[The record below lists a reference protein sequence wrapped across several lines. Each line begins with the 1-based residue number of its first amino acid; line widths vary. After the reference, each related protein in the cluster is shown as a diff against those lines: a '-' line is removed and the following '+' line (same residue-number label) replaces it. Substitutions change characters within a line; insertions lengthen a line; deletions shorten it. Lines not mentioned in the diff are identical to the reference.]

1 MTGAWIKIKLHLEQE
16 FVNGGY
22 TEPEGSRKHSGA
34 LLEGFYE
41 GKRLKFASRVGTG
54 FSEKLLRFLFADLD
68 VDELADP
75 NGGVEEQLEHNLV
88 LKVAAVLDDSEEPF
102 QIGVGK
108 QLRQPALFASPAQ
121 AQLLAGLLRII
132 EPKSMRSE
140 SKGSKKKP

>member
-1 MTGAWIKIKLHLEQE
+1 MSPSCWATFG
-16 FVNGGY
+16 
-22 TEPEGSRKHSGA
+22 T
-34 LLEGFYE
+34 
-41 GKRLKFASRVGTG
+41 FAPIDQNVAGI
-54 FSEKLLRFLFADLD
+54 EVDVANLD

-88 LKVAAVLDDSEEPF
+88 LEVAAVLDGSEEPF

-108 QLRQPALFASPAQ
+108 RLRQPALFASPAQ
-121 AQLLAGLLRII
+121 AQPLAGLLGNI

>member
-1 MTGAWIKIKLHLEQE
+1 MLSATFG
-16 FVNGGY
+16 
-22 TEPEGSRKHSGA
+22 T
-34 LLEGFYE
+34 
-41 GKRLKFASRVGTG
+41 FAPIDQNFAGIEVDV
-54 FSEKLLRFLFADLD
+54 ADLD

-88 LKVAAVLDDSEEPF
+88 LKVVAVLDGSEEPF

-121 AQLLAGLLRII
+121 AQLLAGLLRNI

>member
-1 MTGAWIKIKLHLEQE
+1 MLSATFG
-16 FVNGGY
+16 
-22 TEPEGSRKHSGA
+22 T
-34 LLEGFYE
+34 
-41 GKRLKFASRVGTG
+41 FAPIDQNFAGV
-54 FSEKLLRFLFADLD
+54 EIDVADLD

-88 LKVAAVLDDSEEPF
+88 LKVAAVLDGSEEPF

-121 AQLLAGLLRII
+121 AQPLAGLLGII
-132 EPKSMRSE
+132 EPKSLRSE